1 MHFAAVALKFGI
13 ELDSGNRSRCSC
25 EKWGAN
31 PHFFVEDDAMS
42 GDTLEQ
48 ELEARVEALGY
59 EFVELERT
67 GTRGRPI
74 LRIRIDR
81 PDSAPGQGVTLE
93 DCARVTRALEE
104 WLDAIP
110 EWGGRYVLEVSSPG
124 VERPLV
130 RSRDYERF
138 AGREVALKGF
148 GPLAGRGRRLDGE
161 LLGLTEADGEER
173 VRLRL
178 KDGEVV
184 EIPRNEVARAHLI
197 YRWEKG

>member
-1 MHFAAVALKFGI
+1 MVA
-13 ELDSGNRSRCSC
+13 
-25 EKWGAN
+25 EKWGTY
-31 PHFFVEDDAMS
+31 PHFFIDGLPMDWDS
-42 GDTLEQ
+42 LER
-48 ELEARVEALGY
+48 ELEARLEAIGFEL
-59 EFVELERT
+59 VELERA
-67 GTRGRPI
+67 GSRTRPVLR
-74 LRIRIDR
+74 LRIDVAEGDR
-81 PDSAPGQGVTLE
+81 GVTLD
-93 DCARVTRALEE
+93 DCARVTRELEPL
-104 WLDAIP
+104 LDARP
-110 EWGGRYVLEVSSPG
+110 ELGGRYVLEVSSPG